1 MSKLNLMLLYVE
13 RRIYEHQTEE
23 GFIYLQP
30 PVSNPRAGTEG
41 ELMGLA
47 AFRREQ
53 TLDCSL
59 EQKVA
64 KLRNIVS
71 SA

>member
-30 PVSNPRAGTEG
+30 PVSNPGQGLKESLWGLQRLG
-41 ELMGLA
+41 ENK
-47 AFRREQ
+47 R
-53 TLDCSL
+53 
-59 EQKVA
+59 
-64 KLRNIVS
+64 
-71 SA
+71 